1 MHNDFDNAAKEILGL
16 SDRAIIRFLNA
27 NFSVS
32 HPPDTPVIR
41 TNTEY
46 RLPSRP
52 GKGRPGGKT
61 VIADSVFLVGESSR
75 YHIEIQLDR
84 RAGMALRMF
93 RYDDAEALEH
103 PSEEN
108 GVETVSFPQSLVI
121 YLEPAAGA
129 PDSELLRI
137 RFPDGFCYEYRT
149 PVIKLTELSVEG
161 LLERHMIIFAP
172 LYILKLR
179 NKAKRA
185 KTREK
190 RERLAA
196 ELKEIYRELGEAL
209 GREKEEGNLSEV
221 DGDKVLGMTE
231 VLHREVY
238 GEYNEFEEE
247 GMDFSNLRVI
257 EKLHREKEEAVSRMT
272 ELEQSREEERRF
284 REKAVSKAAE
294 LEQSRE
300 EAVSRAE
307 LDRQRLRDTAR
318 NILRLGLSVEQVT
331 QATGLPRE
339 TVQTL
344 AAQL

>member
-1 MHNDFDNAAKEILGL
+1 MHNDFDNAAKEILNL
-16 SDRAIIRFLNA
+16 SDQAIIPFLNA
-27 NFSVS
+27 NFSAS
-32 HPPDTPVIR
+32 HPPDARIVR

-46 RLPSRP
+46 RLPSRSQ
-52 GKGRPGGKT
+52 KGRPGSKT
-61 VIADSVFLVGESSR
+61 IIADTVFLVGENSR

-93 RYDDAEALEH
+93 RYDAAEALEH
-103 PSEEN
+103 PFNEN
-108 GVETVSFPQSLVI
+108 GIETVSFPKSLVI

-129 PDSELLRI
+129 PDHELLRI

-161 LLERHMIIFAP
+161 LLERHMVIFAP

-179 NKAKRA
+179 KKTKKARTEKE
-185 KTREK
+185 REK
-190 RERLAA
+190 LAA
-196 ELKEIYRELGEAL
+196 ELREIYREIGEAL
-209 GREKEEGNLSEV
+209 GREKEDENLSEV

-247 GMDFSNLRVI
+247 AMDFSSLRVI
-257 EKLHREKEEAVSRMT
+257 EKLHEEMEDVKRSREEERRSREEAVSRT
-272 ELEQSREEERRF
+272 AELEQSREEE
-284 REKAVSKAAE
+284 
-294 LEQSRE
+294 
-300 EAVSRAE
+300 
-307 LDRQRLRDTAR
+307 RQRLRDTAR

>member
-1 MHNDFDNAAKEILGL
+1 MHNDFDSAAKEILSL
-16 SDRAIIRFLNA
+16 SDQAIIHFLNA
-27 NFSVS
+27 SFSAS
-32 HPPDTPVIR
+32 HPPDAPVIR

-61 VIADSVFLVGESSR
+61 VIADSVFLVGENSR

-93 RYDDAEALEH
+93 RYDAAEALEH
-103 PSEEN
+103 PLKEG
-108 GVETVSFPQSLVI
+108 GVETVSFPKSLAI

-129 PDSELLRI
+129 PDYEILRVC
-137 RFPDGFCYEYRT
+137 FPDGFCYEYRT

-179 NKAKRA
+179 KRTKRA
-185 KTREK
+185 KTREE
-190 RERLAA
+190 REKLAE
-196 ELKEIYRELGEAL
+196 ELKGIYREIGEAL
-209 GREKEEGNLSEV
+209 GREKEGGNLSEV

-247 GMDFSNLRVI
+247 GMDFSSLRVI
-257 EKLHREKEEAVSRMT
+257 EKLHREKEEAVSRVA
-272 ELEQSREEERRF
+272 ELEQSREEERR
-284 REKAVSKAAE
+284 
-294 LEQSRE
+294 SRE
-300 EAVSRAE
+300 EAVSRVE
-307 LDRQRLRDTAR
+307 LERQRLRDTAR
-318 NILRLGLSVEQVT
+318 NILRLGLSVEQVA
-331 QATGLPRE
+331 QATGLPQE

-344 AAQL
+344 TAQL